1 MLSTLK
7 VSAFSLV
14 AVLILNTSCK
24 KDKDA
29 GSSGRQR
36 LKSYTE
42 EITAVGQGHTV
53 ETFNVSYDGQERIT
67 SIVSTTKPG
76 HRLEYTYIDNNKFTY
91 EQIEDNKLM
100 LHRDYFINAE
110 IGKVDST
117 YQYNIQNKK
126 ISFKYFYDKD
136 NKISRQ
142 KEYLINPYLPPVW
155 YNTIDYAYDI
165 KGTLTKRTETSPA
178 EITYVYDAE
187 YKNTTLTEPGY
198 IPSQELLPT
207 HTYKIQFGITTT
219 TEYTYTYDDKGRL
232 SIEKA
237 VEYDGSRQ
245 KVTVRTYTYQ

>member
-42 EITAVGQGHTV
+42 EITAVGTGHTV
-53 ETFNVSYDGQERIT
+53 ETFNVSYDGQNRIT
-67 SIVSTTKPG
+67 SIVSATKPG
-76 HRLEYTYIDNNKFTY
+76 HRFEYTYINNNKFTY
-91 EQIEDNKLM
+91 EQVEDNKLM

-117 YQYNIQNKK
+117 FQYNIQKDT
-126 ISFKYFYDKD
+126 IAFKYFYDKD
-136 NKISRQ
+136 NKIIRQ
-142 KEYLINPYLPPVW
+142 KEYLITHYLPPVW
-155 YNTIDYAYDI
+155 YNTIDYVYDI
-165 KGTLTKRTETSPA
+165 KGTLTKKTETSPA
-178 EITYVYDAE
+178 EYTYVYDAE
-187 YKNTTLTEPGY
+187 YKNTTITQPDY

-207 HTYKIQFGITTT
+207 HMYSVRFGITTT
-219 TEYTYTYDDKGRL
+219 TEYTYIYDKGRL
-232 SIEKA
+232 SVEKA